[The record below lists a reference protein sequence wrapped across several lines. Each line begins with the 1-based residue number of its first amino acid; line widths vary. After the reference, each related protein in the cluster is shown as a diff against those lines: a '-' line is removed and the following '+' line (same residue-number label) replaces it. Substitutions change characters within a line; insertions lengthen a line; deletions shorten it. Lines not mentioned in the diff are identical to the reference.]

1 MEHIINALDVS
12 NNINIIGNNND
23 VQVLQKVLKKYDS
36 ITVNSNYISYT
47 SSSNLEEIPYNDNN
61 NNNNTT
67 TSSSSLLKNSNF
79 LRLKNNS
86 DNFEYIGLSN
96 NQGRILK
103 ILPLLYNDLCI
114 RVDSVLAFAETVDLI
129 EDKALQNVI
138 NTHFNTTQQHVNLH
152 FKMKTTMNNTFCVV
166 KGKNDKPLNNM
177 QCDNDND
184 IKEGVIAL
192 KRDYMYLT
200 CNGGVI
206 EKRLGDNEQIVIMK
220 SGLLAFEKSVTF
232 YDVDNKKV
240 TYVNKVEDIIIEG
253 PGLVIFHTYNRMNK
267 TMPKGM
273 VVSLIITFV
282 MLVSFEFITH
292 MMMNLP
298 VE

>member
-1 MEHIINALDVS
+1 MEHIINALDIS

-47 SSSNLEEIPYNDNN
+47 SSSNLEEIPYNDNK

-67 TSSSSLLKNSNF
+67 TTSSLLKNSNF

-138 NTHFNTTQQHVNLH
+138 NTHFNNTQQHVNLH

-177 QCDNDND
+177 QCDNNND
-184 IKEGVIAL
+184 IKEGTIAL

-240 TYVNKVEDIIIEG
+240 TYVNKVEDIIVEG

-282 MLVSFEFITH
+282 MLVLFEFITH